1 MNRPPKRRSMRA
13 SWSGLTTAAK
23 FACLAAAIAA
33 VAGIAWM
40 QRLPT
45 EPDRLVDLLETGLSP
60 AEAAQVRLVLV
71 QHGRAGFQIEQGRLL
86 VPAGEQAA
94 CLQALVEA
102 NALPESLL
110 DADAEDL
117 PSINPFLSQSQQL
130 LVQQQHRARQLRR
143 LLAGLPFVC
152 EATVQLDS
160 QPAASMYSSPDLR
173 CVASIRP
180 HGRLVLDASELRTI
194 RENLLAA
201 IAGIEA
207 GRIVINDL
215 NSGTAWN
222 GAELPESAAPAIALE
237 QLQRVRQCE
246 HQVGL
251 VLANWPGVKC
261 RVIES
266 AAATGPMPLASA
278 GSSAPPREAASNS
291 AARVVPGSNSRAR
304 IPALLANHAREQLQT
319 NRKIRPV
326 PAPEPGDPLA
336 VELWVSAEGI
346 NHYLAAQSPSAGS
359 DPVKHSLTAGN
370 TEAVRAGIRKKLRE
384 AIESSWQLASAGPL
398 PSLDVRFSTPA
409 ENPIP
414 VGSLYRASWNGW
426 RAGTV
431 WALGSGLVLC
441 GLLTVTMRRR
451 RQKPAAIEPENAQR
465 PDVWFDNS
473 SDTANRDR
481 IRRQID
487 DLIDRN
493 PEAAAKVIQT
503 WIRDAA

>member
-1 MNRPPKRRSMRA
+1 MRE
-13 SWSGLTTAAK
+13 SWSGMNTAAK
-23 FACLAAAIAA
+23 CVCLAVGIAA

-45 EPDRLVDLLETGLSP
+45 KPDRLVDLLEIVLSP
-60 AEAAQVRLVLV
+60 AEAAQIRLVLV
-71 QHGRAGFQIEQGRLL
+71 QNGRAGFQIEQGRLL

-102 NALPESLL
+102 NALPEALL
-110 DADAEDL
+110 DADAEAL
-117 PSINPFLSQSQQL
+117 PSINPFLSQSHQQ
-130 LVQQQHRARQLRR
+130 LVQQQHRARQVRR

-160 QPAASMYSSPDLR
+160 QPTASMYTGPDLR

-194 RENLLAA
+194 KENLLAA
-201 IAGIEA
+201 IAGLDA

-215 NSGTAWN
+215 NSGVAWN
-222 GAELPESAAPAIALE
+222 GAELPVSATPAIALE
-237 QLQRVRQCE
+237 QLQRIRQCE

-251 VLANWPGVKC
+251 VLAGWPGVSC
-261 RVIES
+261 RVVES
-266 AAATGPMPLASA
+266 AAATTPMPLASA
-278 GSSAPPREAASNS
+278 GDGAPPPEAASNS
-291 AARVVPGSNSRAR
+291 AARVAPGSNSRVR
-304 IPALLANHAREQLQT
+304 IPVLLPHQTREQLQQGR
-319 NRKIRPV
+319 NAL
-326 PAPEPGDPLA
+326 PASASGRGNSLA
-336 VELWVSAEGI
+336 VELTVTPEAI
-346 NHYLAAQSPSAGS
+346 DHYLALHSRGESGDRAT
-359 DPVKHSLTAGN
+359 HSLTAGN
-370 TEAVRAGIRKKLRE
+370 TEAVRAGIRKELLDMIGK
-384 AIESSWQLASAGPL
+384 SWQLANAGPL
-398 PSLDVRFSTPA
+398 PSLDVRFSAPPEVPVPA
-409 ENPIP
+409 GPTN
-414 VGSLYRASWNGW
+414 RASWNGW

-451 RQKPAAIEPENAQR
+451 RLKPAAIEPESAQR

-473 SDTANRDR
+473 GDSANRDR